1 MNVDKKKVWKDLPVT
16 QALEK
21 LLNCLPDEDFT
32 TLTDYERGECD
43 AANHYRALADQP
55 EQYYEGYGQVYA
67 KQQCED
73 FWSHVALLKTRESKF
88 GEYVE
93 QQEIPDEDI

>member
-1 MNVDKKKVWKDLPVT
+1 MNVDKKVWTDLPVT

-21 LLNCLPDEDFT
+21 LLNLPDEDFT

-55 EQYYEGYGQVYA
+55 EKYYEGYGQVYA

-73 FWSHVALLKTRESKF
+73 FWSHVAFLKTRSKF
-88 GEYVE
+88 AQYVE